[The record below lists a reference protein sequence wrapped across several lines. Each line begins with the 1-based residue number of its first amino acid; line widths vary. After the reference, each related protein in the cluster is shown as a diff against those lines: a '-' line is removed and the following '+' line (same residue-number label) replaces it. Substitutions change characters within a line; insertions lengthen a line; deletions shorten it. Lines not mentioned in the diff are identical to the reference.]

1 MGLIGSFIRKIQIKM
16 ELVMNN
22 RKPLSEVA
30 TILTE
35 NQFWKLADKDPH
47 ILEGSLVAVSPILE
61 RGGRCAEDW
70 TGGLPEGYAAV
81 LPGELSALFIAFLLN
96 TLPCQVELFEG
107 KFNVMPRVKVNKKKI
122 SSLLVPVLP
131 EEEQRIYGLA
141 ESLYDGARD
150 LQKENPGED
159 RYSYMVRVMEN
170 LCNSLA
176 IDLFAH
182 QFFVDKG
189 INLYEHWKEVVT
201 ASDEENDVKR
211 VMDALVDKD
220 SPLRNDIMKMQIVFD
235 K

>member
-1 MGLIGSFIRKIQIKM
+1 
-16 ELVMNN
+16 MNN

-47 ILEGSLVAVSPILE
+47 ILEGSIVAVSPILE

-96 TLPCQVELFEG
+96 TVPCQVELFEG

-150 LQKENPGED
+150 LQKENPEED